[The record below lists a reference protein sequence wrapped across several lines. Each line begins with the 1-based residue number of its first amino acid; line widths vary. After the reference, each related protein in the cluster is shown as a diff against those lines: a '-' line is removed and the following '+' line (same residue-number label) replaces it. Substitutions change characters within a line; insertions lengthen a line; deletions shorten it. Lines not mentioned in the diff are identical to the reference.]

1 MAARKKKKSAK
12 TQKYVRRGPPLRLS
26 VPAALNRIEK
36 KLDELVANF
45 AIASER
51 ANKEFLEII
60 AAMPEELKEQV
71 RQVLV
76 KAPEAA
82 PAEPVQPEA
91 TPTTT
96 PEPAPTAPSTEA

>member
-1 MAARKKKKSAK
+1 MAARKKKSTK

-36 KLDELVANF
+36 KIDELVANL

-60 AAMPEELKEQV
+60 AAMPEDLKEQV

-82 PAEPVQPEA
+82 PAESAQPEPA
-91 TPTTT
+91 
-96 PEPAPTAPSTEA
+96 PEPAPTAQSTEG